1 MSNQHCCKHKAEM
14 GEYKNY
20 ITNEPFQRQQI
31 KITYYKLFIDV
42 YNFSPTEAKEMKAKV
57 SFYRRHFL

>member
-1 MSNQHCCKHKAEM
+1 M